1 MLALRSERPRHER
14 EGGRGGGVEHGGHYG
29 GATGGGVIGTRGRT
43 KAGVQAEDI
52 SPEISLARVTAL
64 GPDGVFTTTLAIG
77 SGSGLGVYNNPGN
90 RMRVRARVRV
100 KVRVR
105 LVNTVCLQQPWQ

>member
-14 EGGRGGGVEHGGHYG
+14 EGGGGGGVEHGWHYG
-29 GATGGGVIGTRGRT
+29 WATGVGRVVGTRGRT

-52 SPEISLARVTAL
+52 FPEISLARVTAL

-77 SGSGLGVYNNPGN
+77 
-90 RMRVRARVRV
+90 
-100 KVRVR
+100 
-105 LVNTVCLQQPWQ
+105 